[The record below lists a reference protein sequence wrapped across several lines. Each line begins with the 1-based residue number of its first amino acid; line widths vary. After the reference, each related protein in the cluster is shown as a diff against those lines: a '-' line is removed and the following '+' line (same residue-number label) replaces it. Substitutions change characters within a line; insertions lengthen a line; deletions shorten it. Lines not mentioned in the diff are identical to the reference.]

1 MINIYDA
8 GKFGNI
14 ILKSVNG
21 ALGRFGIDAESV
33 EAEIGFID
41 AERMREVNAETRGV
55 DTVTDVLSFPALEAK
70 LPFDPE
76 NYPDDRNPETGAV
89 MLGEIYV
96 CPERAFA
103 QAAEY
108 GHSLSREVAFL
119 SVHGMLHLLGFDHE
133 EEAQRLEMEKL
144 QDEILESAGITRDYE
159 DGLTA
164 EDAFSDEADEEY
176 DDGSECEAEEVTGGS
191 ASVAERS
198 GVAVILGRP
207 NAGKST
213 LINAIVGEKV
223 AIVSWKPQ
231 TTRNR
236 IIGVYN
242 APALQIAF
250 ADTPGIHK
258 PKNKLG
264 DFMMKSVKNAME
276 GVDAAIY
283 VVDAEKGFDEED
295 GARISALTRAG
306 NNTVVA
312 VNKVDRVSKEKVAE
326 ILVKLNAIE
335 GIKAVVPVSAL
346 KGKNI
351 DVLIEETAKF
361 MPYGPK
367 LYPDDQYTDRNMRFM
382 TSEIVREKALRLL
395 DQEIPYGIAVSVN
408 KYEYRANGILDIDA
422 DVIVQKAAHKP
433 IVLGKGGSMIK
444 RIAEYAREDL
454 EKMTGSKIFLTLW
467 VRVKEDWRDDTVLLN
482 NLGYDVKKDS

>member
-1 MINIYDA
+1 MINVYDA

-14 ILKSVNG
+14 VTKAVNG
-21 ALGRFGIDAESV
+21 ALRRFGI
-33 EAEIGFID
+33 EADGIEVEIGFID
-41 AERMREVNAETRGV
+41 AERMRSTNAEARGA
-55 DTVTDVLSFPALEAK
+55 DSVTDVLSFPALEVK
-70 LPFDPE
+70 LPFDAGD
-76 NYPDDRNPETGAV
+76 YPDDRDPETGAV
-89 MLGEIYV
+89 MLGEIYI

-108 GHSLSREVAFL
+108 GHSLSREAAFL

-133 EEAQRLEMEKL
+133 DEAEREEMEKL
-144 QDEILESAGITRDYE
+144 QDEILDSVGISRDYE

-164 EDAFSDEADEEY
+164 
-176 DDGSECEAEEVTGGS
+176 
-191 ASVAERS
+191 
-198 GVAVILGRP
+198 AVILGRP

-242 APALQIAF
+242 APGLQIAF

-264 DFMMKSVKNAME
+264 DFMMRSVKNAME

-283 VVDAEKGFDEED
+283 VVDSEKGFDEED
-295 GARISALTRAG
+295 SSRITALVRGG

-312 VNKVDRVSKEKVAE
+312 VNKVDGTSKEKVAE
-326 ILVKLNAIE
+326 ILSKLNVMD
-335 GIKAVVPVSAL
+335 GIKAVVPISAL
-346 KGKNI
+346 KGKNV

-395 DQEIPYGIAVSVN
+395 DKEIPYGIAVSVN
-408 KYEYRANGILDIDA
+408 KYEYRDNGILDIDA
-422 DVIVQKAAHKP
+422 DVIVQKATHKP
-433 IVLGKGGSMIK
+433 IVLGKGGAMIK

-454 EKMTGSKIFLTLW
+454 EKMTGSKIYLTLW

-482 NLGYDVKKDS
+482 NLGYDPKKDS

>member
-1 MINIYDA
+1 M
-8 GKFGNI
+8 
-14 ILKSVNG
+14 
-21 ALGRFGIDAESV
+21 
-33 EAEIGFID
+33 
-41 AERMREVNAETRGV
+41 
-55 DTVTDVLSFPALEAK
+55 
-70 LPFDPE
+70 
-76 NYPDDRNPETGAV
+76 
-89 MLGEIYV
+89 
-96 CPERAFA
+96 
-103 QAAEY
+103 
-108 GHSLSREVAFL
+108 
-119 SVHGMLHLLGFDHE
+119 
-133 EEAQRLEMEKL
+133 
-144 QDEILESAGITRDYE
+144 
-159 DGLTA
+159 
-164 EDAFSDEADEEY
+164 
-176 DDGSECEAEEVTGGS
+176 
-191 ASVAERS
+191 
-198 GVAVILGRP
+198 
-207 NAGKST
+207 
-213 LINAIVGEKV
+213 
-223 AIVSWKPQ
+223 
-231 TTRNR
+231 
-236 IIGVYN
+236 
-242 APALQIAF
+242 QIAF

-346 KGKNI
+346 KEKNI

-422 DVIVQKAAHKP
+422 DVIVQKSAHKP

>member
-1 MINIYDA
+1 MINVYDA

-14 ILKSVNG
+14 VTKAVSG
-21 ALGRFGIDAESV
+21 ALRRFGIDADSV
-33 EAEIGFID
+33 EVEIGFID
-41 AERMREVNAETRGV
+41 AERMRATNAEARGA
-55 DTVTDVLSFPALEAK
+55 DSVTDVLSFPALEVK
-70 LPFDPE
+70 LPFDAE
-76 NYPDDRNPETGAV
+76 DYPDDRDPETGAV
-89 MLGEIYV
+89 MLGEIYI

-108 GHSLSREVAFL
+108 GHSLSREAAFL
-119 SVHGMLHLLGFDHE
+119 SVHGMLHLLGFDHID
-133 EEAQRLEMEKL
+133 EAEREEMEKL
-144 QDEILESAGITRDYE
+144 QDEILDSEGITRDYE

-164 EDAFSDEADEEY
+164 EDAFCDEEADNR
-176 DDGSECEAEEVTGGS
+176 ECEDESEI
-191 ASVAERS
+191 AERS

-242 APALQIAF
+242 APGLQIAF

-264 DFMMKSVKNAME
+264 DFMMRSVKNAME

-283 VVDAEKGFDEED
+283 VVDSEKGFDEED
-295 GARISALTRAG
+295 SSRITALVRGG

-312 VNKVDRVSKEKVAE
+312 VNKVDGTSKEKVAE
-326 ILVKLNAIE
+326 ILSKLNVIE
-335 GIKAVVPVSAL
+335 GIKAVVPISAL
-346 KGKNI
+346 KWKNV

-367 LYPDDQYTDRNMRFM
+367 LYPDDQYTDKNMRFI

-395 DQEIPYGIAVSVN
+395 DKEIPYGIAVSVN
-408 KYEYRANGILDIDA
+408 KYEYRDNGILDIDA
-422 DVIVQKAAHKP
+422 DVIVQKATHKP
-433 IVLGKGGSMIK
+433 IVLGKGGAMIK

-454 EKMTGSKIFLTLW
+454 EKMTGSKIYLTLW

-482 NLGYDVKKDS
+482 NLGYDPKKDS